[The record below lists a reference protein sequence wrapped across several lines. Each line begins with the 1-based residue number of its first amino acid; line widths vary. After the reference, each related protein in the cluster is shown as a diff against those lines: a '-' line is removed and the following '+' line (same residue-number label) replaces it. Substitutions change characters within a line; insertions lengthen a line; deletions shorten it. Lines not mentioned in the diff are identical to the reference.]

1 MDCLQM
7 VTISKT
13 QAIQRAGRAGR
24 TREGK
29 CIRLYSE
36 QFYEESMPLQAT
48 PEILRVN
55 LTSTILTLKNLGIDN
70 VMEFDYLDK
79 PSRLQFE
86 KSLKQ
91 LYLIDALNTKGELT
105 RLGRELVSF
114 PLEPVFAKALLYSSI
129 LEEMMNKKSKSS

>member
-1 MDCLQM
+1 
-7 VTISKT
+7 
-13 QAIQRAGRAGR
+13 
-24 TREGK
+24 
-29 CIRLYSE
+29 
-36 QFYEESMPLQAT
+36 MPLQAT